1 MELLLFLL
9 LVLLVDLAADPL
21 GGWQPRRQRSSWIG
35 TSAVTFLS
43 MWEPDEKPG
52 GVRNPPGLFEPTV
65 CNGTFQ
71 MKGAQWIHRFRL
83 QNNWQQRHTQ
93 GQALLKWTSLPSTAL
108 PLRKSL
114 PCSGG
119 GGWYQS
125 GGSDRMQDVAKLRVP
140 QVAVVTGKLAP

>member
-1 MELLLFLL
+1 MELLMFLL
-9 LVLLVDLAADPL
+9 LVLLVDLAALKWGADSREGRDLPL
-21 GGWQPRRQRSSWIG
+21 NVRTRWEAWRRSQSLLASLNRRCAMERSRW
-35 TSAVTFLS
+35 
-43 MWEPDEKPG
+43 
-52 GVRNPPGLFEPTV
+52 
-65 CNGTFQ
+65 
-71 MKGAQWIHRFRL
+71 KGAQWIHRFRL

-125 GGSDRMQDVAKLRVP
+125 GGSDRMQLVRHWEFLKWL
-140 QVAVVTGKLAP
+140 VVTGKLAP